1 MGDEMIKI
9 ENCKYKVIVDTR
21 EKQVNHILNKFDEGF
36 ENKPSHHDMYRG
48 KKSTFTE
55 PISYYKQEKGLKTGD
70 FTICVQL
77 PNNCQINFQDKIVIE
92 RKKDL
97 NELASNLYD
106 SKSKDE
112 NGLTRIEREFLRA
125 KEKDIKMHLLIE
137 TEDAISKILSSK
149 HFRYDRASKINPKS
163 FMMMFLSLCNRYD
176 INVWYCNKKDSARI
190 IHDLLYVYVRE
201 YLKNVSIIN
210 DSYVVEEK

>member
-1 MGDEMIKI
+1 MIKI

-55 PISYYKQEKGLKTGD
+55 PIAYYKQEKGLKTGD

-112 NGLTRIEREFLRA
+112 NGLTRIERELVRA
-125 KEKDIKMHLLIE
+125 KEQGIKVILLVEIDNMH
-137 TEDAISKILSSK
+137 SKIMSSK
-149 HFRYDRASKINPKS
+149 HFRYDKASKVSPKS
-163 FMMMFLSLCNRYD
+163 FNSILRSLQARYD
-176 INVWYCNKKDSARI
+176 ISIEYCEKNQSARL
-190 IHDLLYVYVRE
+190 IHDILYYHARE
-201 YLKNVSIIN
+201 YLKSVSIIN
-210 DSYVVEEK
+210 DSYVIEEK